1 MWAAE
6 LVGSTGNLRHRA
18 PAGTLNAKHPSDDP
32 KLPSFVHPVL
42 RDHGEDLQRAYDAYH
57 CLRGNG
63 VKKKYLPQEPAEP
76 QEAYTARLGRA
87 VFADFF
93 RDSIVAF
100 AGVLSKFSL
109 SSPPGTLEEAID
121 NIDREGNDLT
131 AWFQRADGLMLR
143 DGAVALR
150 VEMPSGRAANS
161 AEEVI
166 TGRRPYLV
174 SHPRA
179 RVLNWRTTI
188 NDGIEELERVTLLE
202 EDEEPDGEFG
212 VETVLRYRVIG
223 RGFWQLWE
231 IQQEGNNE
239 PRPVLLDEDEYLGA
253 NGQRL
258 PVCPVVWYRADEGNG
273 FGTGELPLRQV
284 VEHCFEHFQERSDL
298 REKRHKCS
306 MPVPWVKGRLPGGP
320 AGPDGVRPPV
330 AIGPNTI
337 IELEQDGAFGF
348 AEPSATS
355 LADQRQGVEDI
366 ERLISRQTLGFLYGD
381 PGATKTAKQA
391 GMEGAQTESVITR
404 LAARKNSAMQSLM
417 ALWVMFTGETLDPG
431 AGLSMAATLFEQPME
446 AQDVDQLQK
455 LTGGEP
461 LLSRRSAIEELQ
473 RRGRLKVTTS
483 VDDELKRLADEEP
496 PPADEVGLNDY
507 GALPPGAL
515 GAETY

>member
-1 MWAAE
+1 M
-6 LVGSTGNLRHRA
+6 
-18 PAGTLNAKHPSDDP
+18 
-32 KLPSFVHPVL
+32 HPVL
-42 RDHGEDLQRAYDAYH
+42 RDHKEDLQRAFDAFH
-57 CLRGNG
+57 CLRGENT
-63 VKKKYLPQEPAEP
+63 KQKYLPQEPAEP
-76 QEAYTARLGRA
+76 PEAYTARLGRS

-109 SSPPGTLEEAID
+109 SDPPDTLEAVID
-121 NIDREGNDLT
+121 DIDREGNSLV

-150 VEMPSGRAANS
+150 VEMPSGRAANA

-174 SHPRA
+174 AAPRS
-179 RVLNWRTTI
+179 RVLNWRTSVA
-188 NDGIEELERVTLLE
+188 DGIEQLERVTLLE
-202 EDEEPDGEFG
+202 EDEEPDEDFG
-212 VETVLRYRVIG
+212 VKTVLRYRVIG

-239 PRPVLLDEDEYLGA
+239 PKPVMLDEGEYIGA
-253 NGQRL
+253 NGQPL
-258 PVCPVVWYRADEGNG
+258 PVCPVVWYRADEGSG

-337 IELEQDGAFGF
+337 IELEDNGAFGF
-348 AEPSATS
+348 AEPSASS

-381 PGATKTAKQA
+381 PGATKTATQA
-391 GMEGAQTESVITR
+391 GMEGAQTESVVTR
-404 LAARKNSAMQSLM
+404 LAMRKNSAMQSLM
-417 ALWVMFTGETLDPG
+417 ALWVMFTGETLEPG
-431 AGLSMAATLFEQPME
+431 AGLSMAASLYERPME
-446 AQDVDQLQK
+446 AADVQQLQQ
-455 LTGGEP
+455 LTGGEA
-461 LLSRRSAIEELQ
+461 LMSRRSAIEELQ
-473 RRGRLKVTTS
+473 RRGKLKVTTS
-483 VDDELKRLADEEP
+483 VEDELERLAEEEP
-496 PPADEVGLNDY
+496 EPADEVGLNDL
-507 GALPPGAL
+507 GRILAGPPRAESP
-515 GAETY
+515 GAET